1 MSVYVPPRMTWEDLL
16 QFPEDGKR
24 YEIIGGELF
33 VAAAPS
39 KRHQRLLKRLFNAFY
54 AGLELSG
61 CGQVFFAPVDVKFTD
76 EDVVEPDLI
85 AIREDRMHIYADN
98 PVTEAPDIVLE
109 VISPTSVRHDEV
121 RKAALYASND
131 VPEYWIA
138 NSVRPSLRLLALR
151 GGSYVEV
158 EPDADGRLRSIV
170 APSLVLDPATLLADL
185 DN

>member
-1 MSVYVPPRMTWEDLL
+1 MSVYVPPKVTWQDLL

-33 VAAAPS
+33 VSAAPT
-39 KRHQRLLKRLFNAFY
+39 KRHQTLLKRLFNVFFV
-54 AGLELSG
+54 GLELSG
-61 CGQVFFAPVDVKFTD
+61 WGRVYFAPVDVKFSD

-109 VISPTSVRHDEV
+109 VISPTSIRHDEV
-121 RKAALYASND
+121 RKANLYAANG

-138 NSVRPSLRLLALR
+138 SSFRPSLRLLALR
-151 GGSYVEV
+151 DGVYVEV
-158 EPDADGRLRSIV
+158 DPEPDGRLRSTV
-170 APSLVLDPATLLADL
+170 APNLILDPATLLADL